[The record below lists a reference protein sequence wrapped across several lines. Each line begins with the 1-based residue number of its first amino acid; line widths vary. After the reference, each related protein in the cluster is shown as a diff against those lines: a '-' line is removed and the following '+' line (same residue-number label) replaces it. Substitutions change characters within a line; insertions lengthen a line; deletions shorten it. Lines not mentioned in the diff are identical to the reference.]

1 MFGQSLPSRKSG
13 LWSVPMGSF
22 TKAINRTTVRSIGLY
37 GVPFR
42 LLCWIPFFKV
52 ANDAVHGGG
61 GVLFVALLFCLL
73 MGWGSVRIFGLSSLF
88 GYFIFFRVVVCCG
101 LAPSFALGAARDAFL
116 RKKVLADLRALTKAS
131 RSSMSKC

>member
-61 GVLFVALLFCLL
+61 AFCLL
-73 MGWGSVRIFGLSSLF
+73 P
-88 GYFIFFRVVVCCG
+88 CCS
-101 LAPSFALGAARDAFL
+101 A
-116 RKKVLADLRALTKAS
+116 
-131 RSSMSKC
+131 C

>member
-61 GVLFVALLFCLL
+61 VLFVALLFCLL
-73 MGWGSVRIFGLSSLF
+73 MGWGSVRFFRVVFVIRLF
-88 GYFIFFRVVVCCG
+88 YGFSFRVVVCCG

-116 RKKVLADLRALTKAS
+116 LLVVLSFYSCCCLCCSL
-131 RSSMSKC
+131 